1 MSKLWSLSHCDL
13 SNFNQRMIIIPCKYL
28 VSGTCVIL
36 YKMAL
41 HKPRYLNLR
50 VLTSLRYLLY
60 SSCRSLASFSLIS
73 STGRPR
79 WVMKPIRLSGRVFS
93 CFLNR
98 SASCFYNTNNKVQT
112 CACCYDKCGR
122 KNEIWWLVLFIS
134 LRLKAF
140 NLFNKHMHG
149 VYIAWLLS

>member
-1 MSKLWSLSHCDL
+1 MGSVSLWFIKFQS
-13 SNFNQRMIIIPCKYL
+13 SNDHYTMQVP
-28 VSGTCVIL
+28 VL
-36 YKMAL
+36 YSIKWL
-41 HKPRYLNLR
+41 WIRPRYLNLR

-112 CACCYDKCGR
+112 CACSYDKCGR

-140 NLFNKHMHG
+140 NLFNKHMHW